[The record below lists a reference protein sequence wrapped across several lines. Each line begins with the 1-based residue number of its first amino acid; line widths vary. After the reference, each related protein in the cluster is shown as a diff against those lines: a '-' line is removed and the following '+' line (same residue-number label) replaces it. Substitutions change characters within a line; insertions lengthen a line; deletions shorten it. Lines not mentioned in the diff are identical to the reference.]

1 MGALAA
7 QLLGTL
13 LGLGLGL
20 IETLGVSENLVG
32 QLQRTE
38 QCPRS

>member
-20 IETLGVSENLVG
+20 IETLGVSGNLVG